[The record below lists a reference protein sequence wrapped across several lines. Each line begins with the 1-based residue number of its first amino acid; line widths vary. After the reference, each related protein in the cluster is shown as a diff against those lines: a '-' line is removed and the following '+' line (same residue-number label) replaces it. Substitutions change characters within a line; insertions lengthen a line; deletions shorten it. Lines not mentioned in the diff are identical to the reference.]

1 MGIQNA
7 AARALGVPDLT
18 TTVLTL
24 TITGIAADSRAAGG
38 AGSKVGRRLVSAAGM
53 FAGALIGTLISVH
66 SHGALV
72 LLTAVVLLAIADVGA
87 LRLRNSSRPWIG
99 AL

>member
-1 MGIQNA
+1 
-7 AARALGVPDLT
+7 
-18 TTVLTL
+18 
-24 TITGIAADSRAAGG
+24 
-38 AGSKVGRRLVSAAGM
+38 M

-87 LRLRNSSRPWIG
+87 VRLRNSTRPWIG